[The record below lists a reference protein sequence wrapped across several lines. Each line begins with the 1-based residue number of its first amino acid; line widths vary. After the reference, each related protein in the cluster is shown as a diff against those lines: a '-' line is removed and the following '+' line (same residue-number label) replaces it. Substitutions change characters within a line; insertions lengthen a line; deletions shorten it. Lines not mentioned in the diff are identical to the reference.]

1 MQTVT
6 VVNSQYLNRPEFL
19 QILNTGNGR
28 LFNIKLL
35 DVGINWH
42 MWYKPMKLL
51 SYVASLP
58 TQELVLYCDALDVT
72 LDAHPDKV
80 EELYVKH
87 FEGKVVFNCEKDA
100 VRWTDKPFL
109 EYKSHTLRE
118 NKDRPYINAGVFMG
132 RADAMLTV
140 LKKWVAT
147 LKQVPE
153 FYNAGNSGCDQAPLV
168 ICWNNNP
175 QLPIVLDSWER
186 IMSVYPSNDEVLIK
200 HTTDLQRVRRPRRY
214 LKNVKRSTKDT

>member
-100 VRWTDKPFL
+100 VRWTNKPFL
-109 EYKSHTLRE
+109 EYKPHTLSE

>member
-58 TQELVLYCDALDVT
+58 EQELVLYCDALDVT

-109 EYKSHTLRE
+109 EYKPHTLSE

-132 RADAMLTV
+132 RANAMLTV

-147 LKQVPE
+147 LKQAPE
-153 FYNAGNSGCDQAPLV
+153 FHNARNSGCDQAVLV

-214 LKNVKRSTKDT
+214 LKNVKRTTKDT